1 MIAYGASVGGLLRP
15 IGSPPNL
22 IGREFIEKELGTTIS
37 FFDWVLTAAP
47 IVFLMFIALC
57 VVLIAMNRPE
67 IRRIEGAEE
76 YVAEERSKLGKLSA
90 GERNTL
96 IAFSLAVTLWIVPGL
111 VGLIAG
117 DTSDIYI
124 TMTERLPEEVVAIV
138 AASLL
143 FVLPINLER
152 APLHPHLERRGE
164 D

>member
-1 MIAYGASVGGLLRP
+1 MTP

-22 IGREFIEKELGTTIS
+22 IGREFIEKELDTTIS

-57 VVLIAMNRPE
+57 VVLIALNRPE
-67 IRRIEGAEE
+67 VRKIEGAEE
-76 YVAEERSKLGKLSA
+76 YVAEERTKLGKVSP

-96 IAFSLAVTLWIVPGL
+96 IAFAVAVTLWILPGL
-111 VGLIAG
+111 VGLLAG

-143 FVLPINLER
+143 FVLPTNWK
-152 APLHPHLERRGE
+152 ERRFTLN
-164 D
+164 